1 MEWISEIQVMATCT
15 FDNGRK
21 LTARFNVRTFNKG
34 LWKEEMALQIKNN
47 LNSSGVNRKCVKVRV
62 H

>member
-1 MEWISEIQVMATCT
+1 MEWISEIKVMATCT
-15 FDNGRK
+15 FDNGKK
-21 LTARFNVRTFNKG
+21 LTALFNVRTFNKG

-47 LNSSGVNRKCVKVRV
+47 LNSSRVNSKCVKVRV